1 MTWTHIKSN
10 GGMGLEEQWIFRPEN
25 KPLVSLKQG
34 DDPQTWVASLLNLTC
49 ISACSL
55 VCHNSTLEQAE
66 SECEQS
72 LHDMGWRWGAKSGSD
87 SSERR
92 T

>member
-1 MTWTHIKSN
+1 MTWTHIKPN

-25 KPLVSLKQG
+25 KPLVSLKKIG
-34 DDPQTWVASLLNLTC
+34 DLWVASLLQLSC

-72 LHDMGWRWGAKSGSD
+72 LHDMGWRWGAKNGSD